1 MQHENIKKFV
11 VELEKSLQAGT
22 FVKLTLGN
30 AKNAESGLQKI
41 LVRAVE
47 IKNQPKLSFL
57 YRFETRDETKNYDFE
72 AGARIVESLLG
83 RDFFAAHL
91 FTTENNFQL
100 DVGKKNARL
109 NVSQATVQNPSDARH
124 NRAKQFLVDSQNS
137 YLHQLG
143 VTDANGKVRDKQQDK
158 WRQINKFVEIVG
170 GLIDDSSLRETGEI
184 SVVDMGSG
192 KGYLTFALYDFL
204 INSRQIAAQIVGVEA
219 RQALVDLCN
228 QTAKTAR
235 FDGLRFEKGLI
246 SDFELPRTDV
256 LIALHACDTATDDAI
271 FKGIRADASLIIAAP
286 CCHKEIRP
294 QIHAPE
300 MLKNVLKHGSLL
312 EREAEIITDGL
323 RALLLEKAG
332 YATKVFEFV
341 APEHTAKNNL
351 IVGLKRRQ
359 KIETA
364 AIEQQIHEIKN
375 FYGIQKQQ
383 LERWLHMFDS
393 P

>member
-47 IKNQPKLSFL
+47 IKNRPHLSLL
-57 YRFETRDETKNYDFE
+57 YRYETRDETKNFE
-72 AGARIVESLLG
+72 LPDAVKTIESLL
-83 RDFFAAHL
+83 DQQFFAAHL
-91 FTTENNFQL
+91 FTTEKDFQL
-100 DVGKKNARL
+100 DIGKKNARL
-109 NVSQATVQNPSDARH
+109 NVGNATFQNQPNAAH
-124 NRAKQFLVDSQNS
+124 NRSKQFLIDSQQR
-137 YLHQLG
+137 YLQQLG
-143 VTDANGKVRDKQQDK
+143 ITDANGKVRDKQQDK

-170 GLIDDSSLRETGEI
+170 NLIDDSSLRETGEI

-204 INSRQIAAQIVGVEA
+204 TNSRQIVAQIVGVEA

-228 QTAKTAR
+228 ETAKTSG
-235 FDGLRFEKGLI
+235 FENLRFEKGLI
-246 SDFELPRTDV
+246 DDFELPRTNV

-332 YATKVFEFV
+332 YATKVFEFI

-364 AIEQQIHEIKN
+364 AIERQIHEIKS
-375 FYGIQKQQ
+375 FYGIDEQRLEQ
-383 LERWLHMFDS
+383 LLKS
-393 P
+393 